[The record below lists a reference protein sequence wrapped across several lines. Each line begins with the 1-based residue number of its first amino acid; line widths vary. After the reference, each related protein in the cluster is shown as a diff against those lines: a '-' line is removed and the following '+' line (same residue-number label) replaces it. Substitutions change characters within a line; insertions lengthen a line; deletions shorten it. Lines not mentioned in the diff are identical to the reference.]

1 MKKIFFSILL
11 IGATSYANAQ
21 KSEVAEAKKIW
32 GVFELTMTV
41 DPAKKPG
48 ATAAPAGDTKAGGTF
63 VDKQIARLNEG
74 LSHIDK
80 AVVHEKTKNLP
91 ETWVYKALFHATIA
105 AVDTIN
111 IDNSIKNQKAAEE
124 AIAKTKSLDTK
135 NEQKDFITQAE
146 SNIQVALSARG
157 ITAYNKKDYATALD
171 YFSQVAAKN
180 PTDPAWF
187 LNAGVAANLLGKY
200 PEAIQNFK
208 KVISLNSPDSKDLYS
223 QIVSITTD
231 KLKDTTAALALL
243 DEALVKFP
251 DDAGLIGT
259 QTDLYISTGDIV
271 KSQGSLTKLIAKD
284 PSKSVYHYLMGETY
298 YKQALQMQEQRNK
311 IDAKKV
317 KEFDAVTAK
326 MVALIDQALPFYKK
340 SMELDPK
347 FVPTLET
354 LKQIYGFKNDTENFN
369 DVKKR
374 LDAIPQNK

>member
-1 MKKIFFSILL
+1 MKKIFFSILF
-11 IGATSYANAQ
+11 IGFASYANAQ
-21 KSEVAEAKKIW
+21 KAELAEAKKIW

-41 DPAKKPG
+41 DPAKKEG
-48 ATAAPAGDTKAGGTF
+48 AAAPAADAKTGGTF
-63 VDKQIARLNEG
+63 VEKQITKLNEG

-80 AVVHEKTKNLP
+80 AIVHEKTKDLP

-105 AVDTIN
+105 AVDTLN
-111 IDNSIKNQKAAEE
+111 LDNSIKNQKAAEE

-135 NEQKDFITQAE
+135 NEQKDFLAQAE

-157 ITAYNKKDYATALD
+157 IMAYNKKDYATALD
-171 YFSQVAAKN
+171 YFSQIAAKN

-187 LNAGVAANLLGKY
+187 LNAGVSANLLGKY

-208 KVISLNSPDSKDLYS
+208 KVISLNSPDSKDLYT
-223 QIVSITTD
+223 QIINITTD
-231 KLKDTTAALALL
+231 KLKDTTTALALL
-243 DEALVKFP
+243 DEAIAKFP
-251 DDAGLIGT
+251 DDAGLIGA

-271 KSQGSLTKLIAKD
+271 KSQASLTKLIAKD

-298 YKQALQMQEQRNK
+298 YKQALQMQEVRNK
-311 IDAKKV
+311 VDAKKV
-317 KEFDAVTAK
+317 KEFEAITAK

-369 DVKKR
+369 DVKKK
-374 LDAIPQNK
+374 LDALSQNK

>member
-1 MKKIFFSILL
+1 MKKIFFSILF
-11 IGATSYANAQ
+11 IGFASYANAQ
-21 KSEVAEAKKIW
+21 KAELAEAKKIW

-41 DPAKKPG
+41 DPAKKEG
-48 ATAAPAGDTKAGGTF
+48 AAAPAAGAKTGGTF
-63 VDKQIARLNEG
+63 VEKQITKLNEG

-80 AVVHEKTKNLP
+80 AIVHEKTKDLP

-105 AVDTIN
+105 AVDTLN
-111 IDNSIKNQKAAEE
+111 LDNSIKNQKAAEE

-135 NEQKDFITQAE
+135 NEQKDFLAQAE

-157 ITAYNKKDYATALD
+157 IMAYNKKDYATALD
-171 YFSQVAAKN
+171 YFSQIAAKN

-187 LNAGVAANLLGKY
+187 LNAGVSANLLGKY

-208 KVISLNSPDSKDLYS
+208 KVISLNSPDSKDLYT
-223 QIVSITTD
+223 QIINITTD
-231 KLKDTTAALALL
+231 KLKDTTTALALL
-243 DEALVKFP
+243 DEAIAKFP
-251 DDAGLIGT
+251 DDAGLIGA

-271 KSQGSLTKLIAKD
+271 KSQASLTKLIAKD

-298 YKQALQMQEQRNK
+298 YKQALQMQEVRNK
-311 IDAKKV
+311 VDAKKV
-317 KEFDAVTAK
+317 KEFEAITAK

-369 DVKKR
+369 DVKKK
-374 LDAIPQNK
+374 LDALSQNK